1 MEYYSKLDLSKNDA
15 DTLLLLSIKHLLS
28 KKGRDDTNSIHQV
41 KSIILNNYETMHT
54 RMKRDI
60 IILLK
65 EKENKPTFSPMW
77 KEVIKLDEELKTKVV
92 KAEDIN
98 IGIKTTFK
106 SSTPDTFRTTKIDT
120 NTPEYKAL
128 QNDKGTKKYHV
139 TYYYLATGMEGN
151 ADVRDYGIIYAD
163 NEKNAREKVA
173 YYYDANSRAIP
184 YPTNESYRLWGLNA
198 KYLGENK

>member
-65 EKENKPTFSPMW
+65 EKENKLTFSPMW
-77 KEVIKLDEELKTKVV
+77 KEVIKLDEEVKAKVV

-98 IGIKTTFK
+98 IGVISNIK
-106 SSTPDTFRTTKIDT
+106 SSNSTSLNNKIDT

-128 QNDKGTKKYHV
+128 QNDKATNKYHV

-163 NEKNAREKVA
+163 NEKNAKEKVA
-173 YYYDANSRAIP
+173 YYYDTESRAIP

-198 KYLGENK
+198 DYLGENK

>member
-28 KKGRDDTNSIHQV
+28 KKGRDDTNSIYQV

-60 IILLK
+60 IFLLK
-65 EKENKPTFSPMW
+65 EKENKPTFNPMW
-77 KEVIKLDEELKTKVV
+77 KEVIKLDEEVKAKVV
-92 KAEDIN
+92 KVEDIN
-98 IGIKTTFK
+98 VGIRSNIK
-106 SSTPDTFRTTKIDT
+106 SSTPNTFRNTEIDT

-128 QNDKGTKKYHV
+128 QNDKGKNKYHV

-163 NEKNAREKVA
+163 NEKNAKEKVA
-173 YYYDANSRAIP
+173 YYYDAKSRAIP
-184 YPTNESYRLWGLNA
+184 YPTNESYRLWGLNV